1 MGIRRSADIRGV
13 RDIRTYSG
21 RVDAGSVPYLA
32 YMKVSCLEMEKAR
45 RERERNSALAR
56 IQNIDS
62 RIHDIEAERN
72 LIIRKIGEHQSA
84 RQALVSKNDG
94 SRQRNGS
101 VMNRPNTTQ
110 SGKESFKDK
119 DGFRIRY

>member
-1 MGIRRSADIRGV
+1 MGIRRSANIRGV

-45 RERERNSALAR
+45 RERERNSALTR

-62 RIHDIEAERN
+62 RIHDIEAEKN
-72 LIIRKIGEHQSA
+72 IIIEKIAEYQSA
-84 RQALVSKNDG
+84 KQCLASRNDG
-94 SRQRNGS
+94 SRQRNGATT
-101 VMNRPNTTQ
+101 NRATCS
-110 SGKESFKDK
+110 SGRESFKDK
-119 DGFRIRY
+119 EGFKIRY